1 MTGKETIRTKK
12 RFPLWAKLLCDA
24 LALGVFLLIFAYF
37 HHVMPRKTVIAGTK
51 TNITEPA
58 VTEAPSG
65 ADSSGFT
72 ETEPPDTVIEEENRF
87 ANKNVSVT
95 VTQGTVTKGGDLITY
110 YVADIRVKSALSVK
124 TAFANDT
131 YGANYYERIKPMAER
146 NGAIIAISGDFYGAF
161 GTKDEIQNLVLRNGM
176 IYSPLVS
183 DGDVA
188 VLYADGELAVYSP
201 DEVDLDELV
210 EHGAWQAWNFGPIL
224 VKDGSIPA
232 KFNSTAY
239 VNKKHPRCGIGYYEP
254 GHYCFVT
261 VDGRQDGYSSGATI
275 GEFAEIFES
284 LGVTNAYNLDGG
296 RSAVMVMY
304 GEYVNRPWSD
314 GRAICDIIYI
324 GAD

>member
-1 MTGKETIRTKK
+1 MK
-12 RFPLWAKLLCDA
+12 RVPVWAKLICDA
-24 LALGVFLLIFAYF
+24 LAIGVFLLIFAYF

-58 VTEAPSG
+58 LTEAPPPETDTNG
-65 ADSSGFT
+65 VT
-72 ETEPPDTVIEEENRF
+72 ETEPPDTTIEEENRY

-95 VTQGTVTKGGDLITY
+95 VTQHTTGQNGDIITY

-131 YGANYYERIKPMAER
+131 YGVGYYERIKPMAKR

-161 GTKDEIQNLVLRNGM
+161 GSKEEIHNLVLRNGM
-176 IYSPLVS
+176 IYSPIVS

-201 DEVDLDELV
+201 NEVDLDELV
-210 EHGAWQAWNFGPIL
+210 ERGAWQAWNFGPIL
-224 VKDGSIPA
+224 VRDGEIP
-232 KFNSTAY
+232 KKYNSTSY

-254 GHYCFVT
+254 GHYCFVV

-275 GEFAEIFES
+275 PEFSQIFEE
-284 LGVTNAYNLDGG
+284 LGVVNAYNLDGG
-296 RSAVMVMY
+296 RSASMVMY
-304 GEYVNRPWSD
+304 GEYVDIPWSD
-314 GRAICDIIYI
+314 SRPICDIIYV
-324 GAD
+324 GAE